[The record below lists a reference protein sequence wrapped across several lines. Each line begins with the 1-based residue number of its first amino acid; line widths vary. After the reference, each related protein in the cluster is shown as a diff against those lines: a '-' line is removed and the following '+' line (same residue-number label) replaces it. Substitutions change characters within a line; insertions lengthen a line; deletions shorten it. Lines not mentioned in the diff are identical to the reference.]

1 MTERASDYLNRNKIT
16 EMKNLPTIFY
26 ILEIYPYIQ
35 IILGLLF
42 SILYYSFIKKY
53 ILTK

>member
-16 EMKNLPTIFY
+16 EKRNLPTIFY

-35 IILGLLF
+35 IILGLGF